1 MNEQERN
8 SQISA
13 LFDGE
18 LDPAQAE
25 LVTRRL
31 LKDPALRASWSRYA
45 VIGASLRG
53 DPLSMPSRGRGDIAD
68 RVRLAVER
76 EAPLDTNVPTSVEAA
91 GAQRAPAWRT
101 MAWGSGLAAGVALMA
116 IVVMRN
122 QVPQAPDMMAAG
134 SPVEAPVVA
143 VADRALKP
151 AASMQGAQDSLAPPS
166 YTTPLDTRPAV
177 ARPATPLVNYVVAHA
192 EYTTPVVRLSPL
204 SAVISGNFDP
214 TENTVEM
221 TEAEVGARR

>member
-8 SQISA
+8 SQVSA

-31 LKDPALRASWSRYA
+31 LRDPALRASWSRHA

-53 DPLSMPSRGRGDIAD
+53 DPLSVPSRGRGDLAD
-68 RVRLAVER
+68 RVRLALER
-76 EAPLDTNVPTSVEAA
+76 EPVLAVESSSGVPAAPVPVAS
-91 GAQRAPAWRT
+91 RWRT
-101 MAWGSGLAAGVALMA
+101 MALGSGLAAGVALMA

-122 QVPQAPDMMAAG
+122 QAPQSPALLATTTQSVVPATVVGERAAPSGMAVQAVG
-134 SPVEAPVVA
+134 
-143 VADRALKP
+143 DRAAL
-151 AASMQGAQDSLAPPS
+151 PS
-166 YTTPLDTRPAV
+166 YTTPLDTHPAG

>member
-8 SQISA
+8 SQVSA

-31 LKDPALRASWSRYA
+31 LKDPTLRASWSRYA

-53 DPLSMPSRGRGDIAD
+53 DPLSVPSRGRVDLAG

-76 EAPLDTNVPTSVEAA
+76 EPVLAVDSPSQVAAAPVPVVS
-91 GAQRAPAWRT
+91 RWRT

-116 IVVMRN
+116 IVVMR
-122 QVPQAPDMMAAG
+122 QQAPEAPALLATTTQSG
-134 SPVEAPVVA
+134 VPAPVVGDGAAPSGQVVKA
-143 VADRALKP
+143 VGDRA
-151 AASMQGAQDSLAPPS
+151 APPS
-166 YTTPLDTRPAV
+166 YTTPLGTQMPAV
-177 ARPATPLVNYVVAHA
+177 RPATPLVNYVVAHA
-192 EYTTPVVRLSPL
+192 EYTTPVIRLSPL
-204 SAVISGNFDP
+204 AAVISGNFDP